1 MDNIDRLIIK
11 NLCENGN
18 FNNNEIAKKLNVSE
32 GTIRN
37 RIKKLLAEGNFKI
50 SGQLDSGHIKERQL
64 IFIGVKVA
72 ANREL
77 TVISEKIAL
86 IDDVVGV
93 HITTGRYDMI
103 VEIWVDINQGL
114 INFLDN
120 NLNKIDGI
128 LSTESFMAMRSINR
142 WIAKPLKIEE

>member
-11 NLCENGN
+11 NLCDDGSL
-18 FNNNEIAKKLNVSE
+18 NNNELAKKLHVSE

-37 RIKKLLAEGNFKI
+37 RIKKLLSGGNFKI
-50 SGQLDSGHIKERQL
+50 SAQLNCGRIKERQL
-64 IFIGVKVA
+64 IFIGIKVA

-77 TVISEKIAL
+77 STISEKIAL
-86 IDDVVGV
+86 IEDVVGV

-103 VEIWVDINQGL
+103 VEIWVDINRGL

-120 NLNKIDGI
+120 NLNRIDGI
-128 LSTESFMAMRSINR
+128 MSTESFMAMRSINR
-142 WIAKPLKIEE
+142 WISEPLNIEN